1 MHKIEKKKKL
11 IRKSKWQ
18 AKTKNEK
25 KKSLFAPFQCDF
37 PSESHF

>member
-25 KKSLFAPFQCDF
+25 KSLFAPFQCDF